1 MAVDLSWTFV
11 HQGTCSR
18 GSEILTHGAEA
29 RRAIHMTTETNA
41 ADDAD
46 SSPEPRPMT
55 DGGEAS
61 MVEYGIEDKPPLLQ
75 SILLG
80 TQHWMTMVGSTI
92 AIPLVLSGFLGFDAA
107 QTAQL
112 VGTFFVVS
120 GVATLAQ
127 STIGNK
133 YPIVQGGTFSM
144 LGPAIAIIAVLGG
157 ADGGASSEV
166 MMRNLQ
172 GAIIVAGA
180 VEVLIGY
187 LGLFGKLKK
196 YMGPLVI
203 SVVIALIGL
212 ALIGVPQITG
222 ATTNWYFVGLTLGL
236 IVLFSQ
242 YIGGYSRLFKLF
254 PVLLG
259 LGASYLL
266 AVVLT
271 AAGVVNMID
280 FSAVA
285 GAPLLRPIVPFQWG
299 LPIFDASFAAG
310 MLAGMIAS
318 AIESFGD
325 YHSVARMAGQGA
337 PNKRRINHGLGM
349 EGIGNMFAGIMG
361 TGNGSTSYTEN
372 IGAIG
377 ITGVASRYVVQIGAV
392 VMIIVGYVGVFGAFV
407 TTIPNAIVGGLFLA
421 MFAQIVGVGL
431 SQLQHVDLNKNR
443 NVFVLGF
450 GLFAGLSIPQYIA
463 NVQANPDLTLQAGF
477 SQIPVI
483 GGILGIPEVATT
495 IGIIMGTEIAV
506 GGIAAF
512 ILDNTIPGTP
522 EERGL
527 TAWENITEDEDAF
540 VPAHE
545 RLFSRQKPASTT
557 EN

>member
-1 MAVDLSWTFV
+1 MTRDDNQDVD
-11 HQGTCSR
+11 GT
-18 GSEILTHGAEA
+18 H
-29 RRAIHMTTETNA
+29 
-41 ADDAD
+41 
-46 SSPEPRPMT
+46 SSGDPEMVT
-55 DGGEAS
+55 DGGDAS
-61 MVEYGIEDKPPLLQ
+61 MVEYGIEDKPPLGQ

-80 TQHWMTMVGSTI
+80 TQHWLTMVGSTI
-92 AIPLVLSGFLGFDAA
+92 AIPLVLAGFLGFSPA

-112 VGTFFVVS
+112 IGTFFVVS

-127 STIGNK
+127 TTIGNK

-144 LGPAIAIIAVLGG
+144 LGPAIAIIAVMGG
-157 ADGGASSEV
+157 ADGGASSTV
-166 MMRNLQ
+166 MMRELQ

-187 LGLFGKLKK
+187 LGIFGRLKR

-203 SVVIALIGL
+203 AVVIALIGL
-212 ALIGVPQITG
+212 ALIGVPQIT
-222 ATTNWYFVGLTLGL
+222 APDQNWYLAGLTLGL

-242 YIGGYSRLFKLF
+242 YLDNYSRVFKLF

-259 LGASYLL
+259 LGAAYLL
-266 AVVLT
+266 AVGLSV
-271 AAGVVNMID
+271 AGIVNIVD
-280 FSAVA
+280 LSAVA
-285 GAPLLRPIVPFQWG
+285 EAPPIRAITPFQWG
-299 LPIFDASFAAG
+299 TPLFTGSFIVGMFAG
-310 MLAGMIAS
+310 MLAS

-337 PNKRRINHGLGM
+337 PNKKRINHGLGM
-349 EGIGNMFAGIMG
+349 EGLGNVFAGIMG

-372 IGAIG
+372 VGAIG

-392 VMIIVGYVGVFGAFV
+392 VMILVGYVGYFGALV

-431 SQLQHVDLNKNR
+431 SQLQHVNMNKNR

-450 GLFAGLSIPQYIA
+450 GLFAGLSIPQYFAGLENGALEAGLA
-463 NVQANPDLTLQAGF
+463 NVPMFGWA
-477 SQIPVI
+477 
-483 GGILGIPEVATT
+483 LGIPEVATT
-495 IGIIMGTEIAV
+495 IGIIGGTEIAV

-512 ILDNTIPGTP
+512 VLDNTIPGTK

-527 TAWENITEDEDAF
+527 TAWEEITEDEDAF
-540 VPAHE
+540 EAYHE
-545 RLFSRQKPASTT
+545 RFFPGGEPA
-557 EN
+557 NRDLADD

>member
-1 MAVDLSWTFV
+1 
-11 HQGTCSR
+11 
-18 GSEILTHGAEA
+18 
-29 RRAIHMTTETNA
+29 MT
-41 ADDAD
+41 DDNHTD
-46 SSPEPRPMT
+46 EPRT
-55 DGGEAS
+55 DGGSS
-61 MVEYGIEDKPPLLQ
+61 MVTYGIEDKPPVIQ

-80 TQHWMTMVGSTI
+80 TQHWLTMVGSTI
-92 AIPLVLSGFLGFDAA
+92 AIPLVLAGAIGFNGS

-127 STIGNK
+127 TTIGNR

-144 LGPAIAIIAVLGG
+144 LGPALAIIAVL
-157 ADGGASSEV
+157 ASSNAAPTV
-166 MMRNLQ
+166 MIRELQ

-180 VEVLIGY
+180 LEVLIGY
-187 LGLFGKLKK
+187 LGIFGRLKR

-203 SVVIALIGL
+203 AVVIALIGL
-212 ALIGVPQITG
+212 ALIGVPQITS
-222 ATTNWYFVGLTLGL
+222 ASQNWYLAGLTLAL

-242 YIGGYSRLFKLF
+242 YIDDYSRAFKLF

-259 LGASYLL
+259 LAVAYLV

-271 AAGVVNMID
+271 FAT
-280 FSAVA
+280 SASIVSF
-285 GAPLLRPIVPFQWG
+285 GAIADAPPLRPIVPFQWG
-299 LPIFDASFAAG
+299 MPLFTTSFAAG
-310 MLAGMIAS
+310 MIAGMLAS

-325 YHSVARMAGQGA
+325 YHSVARMAGEGA
-337 PNKRRINHGLGM
+337 PNSRRINHGLGM
-349 EGIGNMFAGIMG
+349 EGLGNVFAGIMG

-372 IGAIG
+372 VGAIG

-392 VMIIVGYVGVFGAFV
+392 VMILVGYVGYFGAFV

-431 SQLQHVDLNKNR
+431 AQLQHVDMDQNR

-450 GLFAGLSIPQYIA
+450 GLFAGLSIPQYVSS
-463 NVQANPDLTLQAGF
+463 VQSASDITLEQGLAQVPVAGA
-477 SQIPVI
+477 V
-483 GGILGIPEVATT
+483 LGIPEVAQT

-512 ILDNTIPGTP
+512 ILDNTIPGTD

-527 TAWENITEDEDAF
+527 TAWEEITEDEDAF
-540 VPAHE
+540 EPMHE
-545 RLFSRQKPASTT
+545 RVLGGGDSGRGDVADD
-557 EN
+557 